1 MKKKIWKKTVGT
13 VTMAAMLTAMIPA
26 AAMAAESK
34 TVKNDWVTME
44 FNGYVAESAGKT
56 FKGTANPKGIDL
68 SSYDFEYDWVEEELS
83 YKRVSENESIDL
95 DKLYVVGENSSLN
108 LSKTNPGQNKSG
120 SFHASVYLLDDKD
133 NLAYTVEY
141 LGIETM
147 VSDKPL
153 KILQFDNIMPT
164 ESLEGN
170 HFFSDYPGKFDVED
184 LLYVVEVYEDSMHN
198 CEPELYGFLV
208 GDDAPATGY
217 NEVNFTHAK
226 GTVLEIPV
234 DGEEVVFEAY
244 NIEGNNYV
252 KLRDVAMALD
262 DTDAQFN
269 VTWDNTKKAI
279 DMITG
284 ASYDAVGT
292 ELPVQ
297 KQLDAEKAA
306 DEKRQQENPNMGFSM
321 GYSLTR
327 FYPESQN
334 ASTNTAKIYL
344 DGETV
349 EMKAYNIG
357 GNTYFKLRDLGQ
369 VLDFNVGWDAAT
381 QTVTLDT
388 GKGYNA

>member
-1 MKKKIWKKTVGT
+1 MKRKTWKKTMSMT
-13 VTMAAMLTAMIPA
+13 MMAAMLLSLTPA
-26 AAMAAESK
+26 SAMAAENK

-44 FNGYVAESAGKT
+44 FNGYVGENVGKI

-83 YKRVSENESIDL
+83 YKRFSESESIDL

-108 LSKTNPGQNKSG
+108 LSKTNPGQNENG
-120 SFHASVYLLDDKD
+120 SFHVSVYLLDEKD

-141 LGIETM
+141 LGIETI
-147 VSDKPL
+147 VSEKPS

-164 ESLEGN
+164 DSLKGN
-170 HFFSDYPGKFDVED
+170 HFFADYSGKFDVED
-184 LLYVVEVYEDSMHN
+184 LLYVVEVYEDGMYN
-198 CEPELYGFLV
+198 CKPELYGFQV

-217 NEVNFTHAK
+217 DEVSFTHAK
-226 GTVLEIPV
+226 GTALEIPV
-234 DGEEVVFEAY
+234 DGETVVFEAY

-252 KLRDVAMALD
+252 KLRDVAMAMD
-262 DTDAQFN
+262 GTDAKFN

-297 KQLDAEKAA
+297 KQLEKEEAEDKER
-306 DEKRQQENPNMGFSM
+306 EKQGYFTSMDMG
-321 GYSLTR
+321 LTR

-334 ASTNTAKIYL
+334 ASANTAKIYL
-344 DGETV
+344 DGEAV

-369 VLDFNVGWDAAT
+369 VLDFNVAWNAAT

-388 GKGYNA
+388 SQGYDA